1 MPNYKDNVNTSTSQG
16 GRYAVAGFD
25 PLNHKVSLPFGK
37 TNLTGRGSR
46 GGTSSRGTTTTK
58 RRVLKGKGNL
68 VVPSPALVASLSKL
82 GTASRGT
89 KGLNLN
95 IPTGWNKII
104 PVISHPNASSFGL
117 AKFK

>member
-1 MPNYKDNVNTSTSQG
+1 MPNYKDNINTSTSQG

-46 GGTSSRGTTTTK
+46 GTTK

-68 VVPSPALVASLSKL
+68 VVPSPALIASLSKL
-82 GTASRGT
+82 

>member
-1 MPNYKDNVNTSTSQG
+1 MPNYKDNINTSTSQG

-37 TNLTGRGSR
+37 TNLTGRGTR
-46 GGTSSRGTTTTK
+46 GRTK
-58 RRVLKGKGNL
+58 RVLKGKGNL
-68 VVPSPALVASLSKL
+68 VVPSPALIASLSKL
-82 GTASRGT
+82 
-89 KGLNLN
+89 KGFNLN